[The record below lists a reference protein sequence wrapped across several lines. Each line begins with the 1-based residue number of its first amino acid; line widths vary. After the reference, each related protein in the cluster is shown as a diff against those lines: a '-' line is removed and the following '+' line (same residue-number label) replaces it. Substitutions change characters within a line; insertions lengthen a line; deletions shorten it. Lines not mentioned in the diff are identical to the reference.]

1 MTGTSPEAATPD
13 VTEIVTGSGKNGSV
27 VERIYLELKELAMSF
42 DLRPGERINE
52 VTLARDLGVSRTPL
66 REALNRLTADGFL
79 TFTPGSGFY
88 RRPLDVKEIF
98 DLYELRLAI
107 EKAGVLLA
115 VGRASPDSIE
125 SVSKFLSDSET
136 DSPSRTIDDLVAL
149 DEQFHERL
157 MGLNGNVEMLRVL
170 LNVNSRLRFFRWID
184 MKGRRNTTQGEHR
197 AVLEAVRRGDANGAV
212 LLLEEHIHHRL
223 DQVVEA
229 VKESFA
235 RLYVTPSIGQLG
247 APPNSQ

>member
-1 MTGTSPEAATPD
+1 MKATSPVPD
-13 VTEIVTGSGKNGSV
+13 SGLGKNGSV
-27 VERIYLELKELAMSF
+27 VERIYLELKERAMSF

-98 DLYELRLAI
+98 DLYELRLSI
-107 EKAGVLLA
+107 EKAGVRLA
-115 VGRASPDSIE
+115 VGRAARE
-125 SVSKFLSDSET
+125 ALETVSDFLSESEA

-170 LNVNSRLRFFRWID
+170 QNVNSRLRYFRWID
-184 MKGRRNTTQGEHR
+184 MAGRRHTTQGEHR
-197 AVLEAVRRGDANGAV
+197 AVLEAVRRSDAEGAV

-229 VKESFA
+229 VKESYT
-235 RLYVTPSIGQLG
+235 RLYVMPSLTQIGTPSDPQ
-247 APPNSQ
+247 